1 MFLLNL
7 PNSHLCLF
15 IDYYNITP
23 DCMAYGKHLQEN
35 REGEKVKIK
44 SMCLKSENEMTLQYL

>member
-1 MFLLNL
+1 MFLFNL

-15 IDYYNITP
+15 IAYYNITP

-35 REGEKVKIK
+35 KEGEKVKFK
-44 SMCLKSENEMTLQYL
+44 SMCLKSENKMTL